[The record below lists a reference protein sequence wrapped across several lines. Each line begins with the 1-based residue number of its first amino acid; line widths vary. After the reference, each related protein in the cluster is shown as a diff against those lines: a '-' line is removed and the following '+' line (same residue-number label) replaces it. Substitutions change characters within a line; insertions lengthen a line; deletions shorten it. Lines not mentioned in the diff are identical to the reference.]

1 MPKFGWNKVTLHT
14 SKWVFACK
22 FAVYFHKT
30 FLYQNLGRAAT
41 IIIPRWITLAS
52 VFSSLLA
59 LLHMVLNTSAR
70 HSETSATLA
79 TRMQHECD
87 TSDTSAIRVRHE

>member
-52 VFSSLLA
+52 VFSLLLA

-70 HSETSATLA
+70 RE
-79 TRMQHECD
+79 RDECD
-87 TSDTSAIRVRHE
+87 LSDTNATRVRH

>member
-30 FLYQNLGRAAT
+30 FLYQNLGRATT
-41 IIIPRWITLAS
+41 IMIPRWITLAS

-70 HSETSATLA
+70 HE
-79 TRMQHECD
+79 RDECD
-87 TSDTSAIRVRHE
+87 LSDTNATRVRH